1 MTVTVT
7 GSGNTAGGVTI
18 QNGSLPTFQRDSVEA
33 ARVTSWVNLGSE
45 RPIEGANVTFDYDES
60 ELGETD
66 ESDLVVFRYNE
77 TSAVYEPLDTSVDA
91 ANDTVTGRTEHFS
104 RFVVFDVRNWASN
117 FLAERPENGTSSD
130 GTANVQPLDTVFIID
145 SSGSMDN
152 NDPDELRKDAA
163 KRFVGALIED
173 DRAGVV
179 DFDSSAYVAQS
190 LTTNFALVNE
200 SIEYLDADGG
210 TDIGD
215 GVSAANSEFASES
228 NSSRAKVA
236 ILLTDGVGDGGRS
249 EARTAA
255 NRNITIYTIGFG
267 DANGDKL
274 RDIANI
280 TGGSYTFV
288 EDASDL
294 PEVFARVAE
303 NVTSNSDSDGDGI
316 SDRREM
322 TGIPTSSGLIRTDP
336 TSPDTD
342 DDGLTD
348 REELGE
354 PKSLEELRGTDIGQV
369 FINTLKEA
377 GYTPENATDRIYV
390 EPNSDPTMVDTD
402 GDDLDDNTETTSEAT
417 VARTTSE

>member
-1 MTVTVT
+1 MT

-33 ARVTSWVNLGSE
+33 ARVTSWVNLESE

-145 SSGSMDN
+145 SSGSMDS

-179 DFDSSAYVAQS
+179 DFDSNAYVAQS
-190 LTTNFALVNE
+190 LTTNFSLVNE

-236 ILLTDGVGDGGRS
+236 ILLTLARDELLS
-249 EARTAA
+249 EANSLFAA
-255 NRNITIYTIGFG
+255 LTP
-267 DANGDKL
+267 
-274 RDIANI
+274 
-280 TGGSYTFV
+280 SPMSV
-288 EDASDL
+288 PPSAS
-294 PEVFARVAE
+294 RY
-303 NVTSNSDSDGDGI
+303 
-316 SDRREM
+316 SDR
-322 TGIPTSSGLIRTDP
+322 
-336 TSPDTD
+336 
-342 DDGLTD
+342 
-348 REELGE
+348 
-354 PKSLEELRGTDIGQV
+354 KSV
-369 FINTLKEA
+369 
-377 GYTPENATDRIYV
+377 V
-390 EPNSDPTMVDTD
+390 
-402 GDDLDDNTETTSEAT
+402 
-417 VARTTSE
+417 